1 MADTTNNPRAER
13 TADTAETPQLVVAV
27 TTLFGDE
34 ECAPPA
40 KKSRT
45 LFAHSSPERSCGVMA
60 GRGPL
65 YPSMDTDET
74 PQLAVA
80 LTHDLCDEEFLCA
93 MGWRKLERAEHTA
106 ETPQVVV
113 ASTPHL
119 VGGNCASDAAGV
131 TATSARS
138 YELADGQGCAP
149 SPMGKCAVVALSP
162 TGRACGPVAG
172 RAPFSG
178 AAPVIFRDDE
188 LTPPCWRGLV
198 HAIRLASAPGEYG
211 KFVMDHL
218 KLLRSLPA
226 ASQGRQVQI
235 ETAECEVGPEG
246 SFWYPEKAHAP
257 CVFVR

>member
-1 MADTTNNPRAER
+1 MADTTNNPCAER

-45 LFAHSSPERSCGVMA
+45 LFAHSSPERSCGVMG

-80 LTHDLCDEEFLCA
+80 LTHDLYDEEFLCA

-131 TATSARS
+131 TATSPMARTALPLRWGNVPWS
-138 YELADGQGCAP
+138 RSRPLGGLADQ
-149 SPMGKCAVVALSP
+149 
-162 TGRACGPVAG
+162 
-172 RAPFSG
+172 
-178 AAPVIFRDDE
+178 
-188 LTPPCWRGLV
+188 WRG
-198 HAIRLASAPGEYG
+198 AP
-211 KFVMDHL
+211 L
-218 KLLRSLPA
+218 
-226 ASQGRQVQI
+226 SQG
-235 ETAECEVGPEG
+235 P
-246 SFWYPEKAHAP
+246 PP
-257 CVFVR
+257 